1 MREPPILPA
10 ATKGPSPFLGP
21 FALAELSRQ
30 AYMPDFGG
38 AVGAVGAV
46 CGAVCGTYR
55 LLALLNREYLLV
67 LSFPLPLW
75 ADIHAAA
82 AAAHN
87 AVTFSSL
94 DLCHCYCYSCSC

>member
-1 MREPPILPA
+1 MREPPILPT
-10 ATKGPSPFLGP
+10 ATKGPSPFRGP

-38 AVGAVGAV
+38 AVGAVG
-46 CGAVCGTYR
+46 GAVCGTNR
-55 LLALLNREYLLV
+55 LLALLNLSTC
-67 LSFPLPLW
+67 LSFRFLCLW